1 MRLSLEYL
9 KAEGA
14 RIPLG
19 YGPAWRDYE
28 REFIVCYPL
37 GLHLIMRWARD
48 LRHWFMEVGY
58 PGHYDQ
64 VTMARY
70 VKGYQRGFDNG
81 REIGIQEG
89 KLEAGRNTRT
99 T

>member
-1 MRLSLEYL
+1 
-9 KAEGA
+9 
-14 RIPLG
+14 
-19 YGPAWRDYE
+19 
-28 REFIVCYPL
+28 
-37 GLHLIMRWARD
+37 
-48 LRHWFMEVGY
+48 MEVGY

-89 KLEAGRNTRT
+89 KLRATQVLEELVEERRNTPT